1 MTIDEIYKKGNLSI
15 RSYHVCKYNDIET
28 IFDLKKYFIKY
39 KSFVK
44 FRNCGR
50 KSDEEL
56 IKLCNSYYL
65 EGVDLFDNEI
75 QEKVLENPIKKII
88 NELTRVQ
95 REVINSFIL
104 VNTNSL
110 SVRSKNGI
118 SLHLNGNLKIKN
130 FAEQILISD
139 NFIVRKIKNVGAKCI
154 PEIEIYIS
162 IIKEF
167 LIEVSQSVD
176 EKHLISL
183 KNNFLIQRTFSISKI
198 PSEILESESIFL
210 LTDFLLNQ
218 NALYEETHTV
228 IVKKAFKIYQDQKEL
243 TLDYIADEVNLTR
256 ERVRQIRKICL
267 DDLFS
272 KLLFIQNFN
281 DDLFQKYNVDINSNQ
296 IEINSNIVDIINNTN
311 KTNLSREFITY
322 ILFAYLCEK
331 FTLIGNIEDVMQPTY
346 FNARNR
352 HNWNNFFLIEKE
364 LVAEIDFYALT
375 NDIESRISDRV
386 EESYSFSF
394 KSYLSKFLNYDNIEI
409 LDLAFPIAEKM
420 VNDEFELYLD
430 LDENIIFKRNTNKQA
445 YEYSYEALEQLG
457 KPSKVKG
464 ILEKVLELHPNYNTD
479 EAKIRVSMKRKNGF
493 VPIGRKS
500 VFGLKKWEKELDNFK
515 GGTIRTI
522 SEEFLLNFNEPQHKK
537 EIEKYVKQ
545 FRPKTNAN
553 SIYNNLYIDESN
565 TFVFYENYYIGL
577 SSKKYPDN
585 YKTLSK
591 TASSIKHTWEE
602 SLEIIKEFTNKEK
615 RLPYSSG
622 CPKSEEKLYR
632 WFNIQKR
639 KCSDGTL
646 EKEKVKLIT
655 EIANRFPQINKKQS
669 SNSTIQNKPNT
680 HTNRNKYSLSKLNNF
695 IREHKKIPDSRVIK
709 EKNLYQ
715 FYYRNKKNIEKLNIL
730 TIDERELI
738 HLIKKYGSANRSS
751 KYTINDLISFFKEN
765 ERIPDPKAEKDL
777 YHYYHRQKRK
787 LSNLNVFSENELKLI
802 KLIELYKSTSLRVVH
817 NIQELIN
824 FVSINKRLPSSKNI
838 NESKLYQFYYRKKQL
853 FNNQELTQEE
863 EIQFIEVAKLLQN
876 IKYENKGN

>member
-39 KSFVK
+39 KSFLK

-88 NELTRVQ
+88 NGLTRVQ

-118 SLHLNGNLKIKN
+118 SLHLNTNLKIKN

-139 NFIVRKIKNVGAKCI
+139 NFTVRKIKNVGAKCI

-162 IIKEF
+162 IIKDF

-218 NALYEETHTV
+218 NALYDETHTI

-243 TLDYIADEVNLTR
+243 TLDDIADEVNLTR

-296 IEINSNIVDIINNTN
+296 IEINSNIVDIINNAN

-322 ILFAYLCEK
+322 ILFAYLSGE
-331 FTLIGNIEDVMQPTY
+331 FTLIGNIEDVFQPTY

-352 HNWNNFFLIEKE
+352 HNWNNFFLIKKE
-364 LVAEIDFYALT
+364 LVTEIDFYALT
-375 NDIESRISDRV
+375 NDIESRISDRI

-394 KSYLSKFLNYDNIEI
+394 KSYLSKFLTNNNIEI
-409 LDLAFPIAEKM
+409 LDLAFPIAEKI

-430 LDENIIFKRNTNKQA
+430 LDENLTFKRNTNKQV

-457 KPSKVKG
+457 KPSKVKV
-464 ILEKVLELHPNYNTD
+464 IFEKVLEFHPNYNTE
-479 EAKIRVSMKRKNGF
+479 EAKIRASMKRKNGF

-500 VFGLKKWEKELDNFK
+500 VFGLKKWEKELVNFK
-515 GGTIRTI
+515 GGTIRDI
-522 SEEFLLNFNEPQHKK
+522 VEEFLNNSNNPKHIS
-537 EIEKYVKQ
+537 EITNHVLQ
-545 FRPKTNAN
+545 FRPKSNQN
-553 SIYNNLYIDESN
+553 SIWTNIKLDESGIYC
-565 TFVFYENYYIGL
+565 FFKGSKIGL
-577 SSKKYPDN
+577 SNKDYDTSFTKVIEFESVEKK
-585 YKTLSK
+585 
-591 TASSIKHTWEE
+591 TWEE
-602 SLEIIKEFTNKEK
+602 RYEMILNFTKKEN

-622 CPKSEEKLYR
+622 CPESEKKLYR
-632 WFNIQKR
+632 WFNIQTR
-639 KCSDGTL
+639 KCNDGKI
-646 EKEKVKLIT
+646 EKEKENLIT
-655 EIANRFPQINKKQS
+655 EIHNKYPQVNGKRR
-669 SNSTIQNKPNT
+669 SNSNEKYEELISFVKTNSRLPSANKNG
-680 HTNRNKYSLSKLNNF
+680 
-695 IREHKKIPDSRVIK
+695 E
-709 EKNLYQ
+709 ENLYQ
-715 FYYRNKKNIEKLNIL
+715 FFYK
-730 TIDERELI
+730 
-738 HLIKKYGSANRSS
+738 
-751 KYTINDLISFFKEN
+751 
-765 ERIPDPKAEKDL
+765 
-777 YHYYHRQKRK
+777 QRK
-787 LSNLNVFSENELKLI
+787 LFDKNKLEA
-802 KLIELYKSTSLRVVH
+802 K
-817 NIQELIN
+817 
-824 FVSINKRLPSSKNI
+824 
-838 NESKLYQFYYRKKQL
+838 
-853 FNNQELTQEE
+853 E
-863 EIQFIEVAKLLQN
+863 EIQFIEVAKILQN
-876 IKYENKGN
+876 IKYENKRN

>member
-1 MTIDEIYKKGNLSI
+1 
-15 RSYHVCKYNDIET
+15 
-28 IFDLKKYFIKY
+28 
-39 KSFVK
+39 VK

-88 NELTRVQ
+88 SELTRIQ

-139 NFIVRKIKNVGAKCI
+139 SFTVRKINNVGAKCI

-162 IIKEF
+162 IIKDF

-210 LTDFLLNQ
+210 LTYFLLNQ
-218 NALYEETHTV
+218 NALYDENQTI
-228 IVKKAFKIYQDQKEL
+228 IVKKALKIYQNQKEL
-243 TLDYIADEVNLTR
+243 TLEDIADEIVLSR
-256 ERVRQIRKICL
+256 ERVRQIRVICL
-267 DDLFS
+267 DNLFN
-272 KLLFIQNFN
+272 KLIFIQNFN
-281 DDLFQKYNVDINSNQ
+281 DDLFQKYNIDIHSNQ
-296 IEINSNIVDIINNTN
+296 IEINSNVVNLINTNN

-322 ILFAYLCEK
+322 ILFAYLSDK
-331 FTLIGNIEDVMQPTY
+331 FSLIGNIEDILIPKYINERNTRNTSNRY
-346 FNARNR
+346 KWFNFYLIKKEIANELDFNA
-352 HNWNNFFLIEKE
+352 LT
-364 LVAEIDFYALT
+364 ADID
-375 NDIESRISDRV
+375 IRIKDRI
-386 EESYSFSF
+386 EESYSFNF
-394 KSYLSKFLNYDNIEI
+394 KSYLSKFLINNNIEI
-409 LDLAFPIAEKM
+409 LDLAFPIAENI

-457 KPSKVKG
+457 KPSKVKE
-464 ILEKVLELHPNYNTD
+464 IFEKVLELHPNYNTE

-522 SEEFLLNFNEPQHKK
+522 SKEFLLNFNKPQHKK
-537 EIEKYVKQ
+537 EIEKYVKK

-553 SIYNNLYIDESN
+553 SIYNNLYIDESK

-577 SSKKYPDN
+577 SSKKYSNDF
-585 YKTLSK
+585 KILSK
-591 TASSIKHTWEE
+591 TASSSKHTWEE
-602 SLEIIKEFTNKEK
+602 SLQILKDFTHKEN

-622 CPKSEEKLYR
+622 CPESEKKLYR
-632 WFNIQKR
+632 WFNIQKV
-639 KCSDGTL
+639 KCNDGKL
-646 EKEKVKLIT
+646 DKIKENLIKEFDEKFAK
-655 EIANRFPQINKKQS
+655 INKNKS
-669 SNSTIQNKPNT
+669 SNFTIISKQKKDT
-680 HTNRNKYSLSKLNNF
+680 KRNKYSLSKLISF
-695 IREHKKIPDSRVIK
+695 IIEHKKIPDSRII
-709 EKNLYQ
+709 EERNLYQ
-715 FYYRNKKNIEKLNIL
+715 FYYRNKKNLEKSDTL
-730 TIDERELI
+730 TVEEGELI

-751 KYTINDLISFFKEN
+751 KYSINDLISFFKEN
-765 ERIPDPKAEKDL
+765 ERIPDPKVEKEL

-802 KLIELYKSTSLRVVH
+802 NLIELYKSTSLRVVH
-817 NIQELIN
+817 NIQELNN

-863 EIQFIEVAKLLQN
+863 EIQFIEIAKILQN
-876 IKYENKGN
+876 IKYENKRN